1 MTSHSSTDKVEKD
14 DVLFVTA
21 EGEKQLK
28 DSETS
33 LSRLEIE
40 LLVLV
45 NGISSVSWICE
56 RISGTPMMAAM
67 AALNSLLSKK
77 MISRAEV
84 LAPSLDS
91 ISVGDFFKT
100 GAYYVPL
107 TKPTPEN
114 EIEAS
119 EGTGYLQKEGYYVRI
134 ARRALAERKPVDGGR
149 FNVVIVEDEPH
160 LARLLRSY
168 FEIEGFEARIAANRA
183 EILEALRKPPVPELV
198 LLDVMLPDADGFD
211 ILGKLRHHPAFS
223 RSAII
228 MLTEKATREA
238 VLKGLAGGADG
249 YITKPFEMDVLMKAV
264 CAVLGF
270 PKR

>member
-1 MTSHSSTDKVEKD
+1 MY
-14 DVLFVTA
+14 FVTA
-21 EGEKQLK
+21 EGERQLK

-45 NGISSVSWICE
+45 NGVSTVSWICE
-56 RISGTPMMAAM
+56 KIAGTPVVAAM
-67 AALNSLLSKK
+67 VALQSLLSKK
-77 MISRAEV
+77 MISRADV
-84 LAPSLDS
+84 PAPGLDS
-91 ISVGDFFKT
+91 IGVGDFFKT

-107 TKPTPEN
+107 TRPTPEN
-114 EIEAS
+114 ESEAG
-119 EGTGYLQKEGYYVRI
+119 EGASYLQKEGYYVRI
-134 ARRALAERKPVDGGR
+134 ARRALVQRKPVEGGR

-168 FEIEGFEARIAANRA
+168 FEMEGFEARIAANRA
-183 EILEALRKPPVPELV
+183 EILDALRRPPVAELI
-198 LLDVMLPDADGFD
+198 LLDVMLPDADGFE

-223 RSAII
+223 GSAIV
-228 MLTEKATREA
+228 MLTEKATRES

-264 CAVLGF
+264 SAVLGF